1 MKHDVNAKSEK
12 QFNDHGAMN
21 NNLDAATIQMNP
33 DIAKQH
39 IKPKVENPRREKN
52 DHTKML

>member
-1 MKHDVNAKSEK
+1 MKHDVNPKNEK
-12 QFNDHGAMN
+12 QFNDQGAMN

-39 IKPKVENPRREKN
+39 IKPKVERPTTDKTDN
-52 DHTKML
+52 TKML

>member
-1 MKHDVNAKSEK
+1 LKHDVSPKNEK
-12 QFNDHGAMN
+12 QFNDQGAMN

-39 IKPKVENPRREKN
+39 IKPKVERTTDKTDN
-52 DHTKML
+52 TKML